1 MIQNTIIIDSDEIFS
16 KKVNFFIDS
25 LVDFAVSC
33 VYESFAD
40 IDKFT
45 NCNLLIA
52 TTNSETYESDY
63 ISINKISSN
72 NPDIMVVL
80 LITSATNEMITKA
93 FTNKY
98 AAVVDK
104 KYFLSYYEFILE
116 NILTIKGFYVSPV
129 LAKYIFEKVSFP
141 KTSNITLLTKKQND
155 VAYYLSKGY
164 SYIEI
169 ANEMNQS
176 VNTTRMH
183 ARLLYRKINIKSR
196 FELIDM
202 LQNGKLKLNTIT
214 INPIANKSD
223 FIHITEK
230 ENKVLTLLNE
240 NKSIKEIASEL
251 SITQFTINYYIRK
264 LKQKNILNK

>member
-1 MIQNTIIIDSDEIFS
+1 MSTNTIIIDSDEIFT
-16 KKVNFFIDS
+16 KKVCFFIDS
-25 LVDFAVSC
+25 LVGFDVSY
-33 VYESFAD
+33 VNNSFAD
-40 IDKFT
+40 IDKLT

-72 NPDIMVVL
+72 NPDIMIVL
-80 LITSATNEMITKA
+80 LTTSATNEMITKA
-93 FTNKY
+93 FLNKF

-116 NILTIKGFYVSPV
+116 NILTIKGFYVSPI
-129 LAKYIFEKVSFP
+129 LAKYIFEKVSLP

-183 ARLLYRKINIKSR
+183 TRLLYRKINIKSR
-196 FELIDM
+196 FELINM
-202 LQNGKLKLNTIT
+202 LQNGNLKLNPIT
-214 INPIANKSD
+214 FNPIVNKSN
-223 FIHITEK
+223 FIYITEK
-230 ENKVLTLLNE
+230 EKKVLTLLKD
-240 NKSIKEIASEL
+240 NKNIKEIASEL
-251 SITQFTINYYIRK
+251 SITQFSTKYYINK
-264 LKQKNILNK
+264 LKQKNLII